1 MELFMKIIKFIYKKY
16 YSFFIY
22 IMKIIEDNDLLLL
35 KDKECYLL
43 FYFTA
48 KWCGPC
54 QKIKPLIEKL
64 SEGADSSK
72 LEIYLIDIDEND
84 KIADEFKIKSV
95 PTFYLYHKT
104 ELKGQTGGAD
114 IKKVKELLKE
124 NMK

>member
-1 MELFMKIIKFIYKKY
+1 MKLFMMIIKFIYKNIIL
-16 YSFFIY
+16 FLF
-22 IMKIIEDNDLLLL
+22 IMKIIENNDLSSL

-64 SEGADSSK
+64 SEGSDPSK

-84 KIADEFKIKSV
+84 NIASELKIRSV
-95 PTFYLYHKT
+95 PTFYLYHKK
-104 ELKGQTGGAD
+104 ELKGQTGGGD
-114 IKKVKELLKE
+114 IKKVKKLLKE